1 LAIIVFEHYTTSM
14 NFIKDQL
21 KFESKE
27 STFYRLAGFALLLYT
42 LTFSLSI
49 ALSQIALVSF
59 MVFVLSAEI
68 IGGRRGDLSGL
79 HGYGFMKEFY
89 VPLFFW
95 IIISLV
101 STIVSLDAFRSI
113 IQLIKLSV
121 YMLLP
126 YLVCLY
132 FHRPNRSAPLKS
144 EIEKYVFCMF
154 VVQAFAAIHTILSV
168 HTGYEVRPKIPG
180 ALTES
185 GQIALMVP
193 FLLGG
198 IFFLLK
204 NNGAIIGRRLF
215 SAFLFILLPAMI
227 FAWYRKFPGVPYL
240 VVCVLG
246 IVSVLAILYFI
257 VQSFRTQATSLY
269 SSSTLLVPVLTV
281 LIFAAFIL
289 NLKRGPWLAVIV
301 EVIIFGLLFSRSTM
315 LGFLFLMSLFSLS
328 PPVYE
333 RIASFAEHFFIGG
346 GRFDMWKLGFQL
358 VERFPMGVGFA
369 NSSLM
374 REFDPSLPILHRHMH
389 NNILNIALETGIMGA
404 IAYMWWFFHFIL
416 EGFKYIRN
424 SFGGIKKASRE
435 GVYACLILIS
445 VIGWQVAGLVEYNF
459 GDGEI
464 RLIALVMIGFLFSL
478 MCTLREGS
486 SVKKQS

>member
-1 LAIIVFEHYTTSM
+1 MS
-14 NFIKDQL
+14 FIKDQL
-21 KFESKE
+21 KFEYNDRG
-27 STFYRLAGFALLLYT
+27 FYRLAGLSLLFYT

-59 MVFVLSAEI
+59 MLFVLSAEI
-68 IGGRRGDLSGL
+68 LGGRRGDLSDF
-79 HGYGFMKEFY
+79 HGYGFLREFY

-95 IIISLV
+95 IVISLV
-101 STIVSLDAFRSI
+101 STIVSLDAVRSI
-113 IQLIKLSV
+113 MHLLKLSA

-126 YLVCLY
+126 YFVCLY
-132 FHRPNRSAPLKS
+132 LHRPNRNASLTG

-154 VVQAFAAIHTILSV
+154 VVQAVAAIHTILSV
-168 HTGYEVRPKIPG
+168 HAGYEVPPKIPG

-185 GQIALMVP
+185 GQIALIMP
-193 FLLGG
+193 LLLGG
-198 IFFLLK
+198 LFFLFKSNIALF
-204 NNGAIIGRRLF
+204 GRRLLA
-215 SAFLFILLPAMI
+215 AFLLVLLPAMI
-227 FAWYRKFPGVPYL
+227 FAWYRKFPGVPYS
-240 VVCVLG
+240 VICALG
-246 IVSVLAILYFI
+246 IIPVLAILYFM
-257 VQSFRTQATSLY
+257 VLNFRKRAFSLY
-269 SSSTLLVPVLTV
+269 SSCSLLVPVLLV

-301 EVIIFGLLFSRSTM
+301 EVVIFGLLFSRSTM

-374 REFDPSLPILHRHMH
+374 REFDPTLPLLHRHMH
-389 NNILNIALETGIMGA
+389 NNVLNIALETGIMGA
-404 IAYMWWFFHFIL
+404 MAYIWWFFYFIVA
-416 EGFKYIRN
+416 GFKHIRS
-424 SFGGIKKASRE
+424 SFGGIKKASQE
-435 GVYACLILIS
+435 GVYACLLLIS
-445 VIGWQVAGLVEYNF
+445 LIGWQVAGLVEYNF

-464 RLIALVMIGFLFSL
+464 RLLALVLIGFLVSL
-478 MCTLREGS
+478 IFACREGS
-486 SVKKQS
+486 SEKNLSSG